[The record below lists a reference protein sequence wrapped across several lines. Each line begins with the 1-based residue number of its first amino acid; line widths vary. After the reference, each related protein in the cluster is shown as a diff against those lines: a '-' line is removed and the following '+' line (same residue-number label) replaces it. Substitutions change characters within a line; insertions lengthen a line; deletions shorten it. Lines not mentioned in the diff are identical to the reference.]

1 VTLLGSTGESPERQ
15 QAVLSTLME
24 HTPAG
29 LILSPAEGSD
39 TAQLRRR
46 WAPMPTCCCST
57 ANWKGPTGTS

>member
-1 VTLLGSTGESPERQ
+1 MRRWAGGYVTLGSTGESPERQ

-39 TAQLRRR
+39 HAAAAGAGCQCQRAAVQPR
-46 WAPMPTCCCST
+46 A
-57 ANWKGPTGTS
+57 